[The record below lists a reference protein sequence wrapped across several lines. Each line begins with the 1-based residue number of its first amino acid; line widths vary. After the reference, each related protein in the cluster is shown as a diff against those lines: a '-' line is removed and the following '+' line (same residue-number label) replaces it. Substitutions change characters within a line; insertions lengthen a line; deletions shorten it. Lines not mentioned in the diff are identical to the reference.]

1 MISLDT
7 NVLVRYLTRDD
18 EEQWAIAH
26 CLIQEQQPCL
36 ITNIALCEMVW
47 VLKGKAY
54 GYSISEILNAI
65 EAMLQSPAFEFEHRS
80 CVYQALQRTR
90 SGKADFSDYL
100 IGSVSQQLGATVTV
114 SFDQKLESERGF
126 EMLSDN

>member
-7 NVLVRYLTRDD
+7 NILVRYLTRDD
-18 EEQWAIAH
+18 EEQWAIADR
-26 CLIQEQQPCL
+26 LIQEQQPCL
-36 ITNIALCEMVW
+36 VTNIALCEMVW

-54 GYSISEILNAI
+54 GYSVSEMLKAI

-90 SGKADFSDYL
+90 GGKADFSDYL
-100 IGSVSQQLGATVTV
+100 IGAVSQHLGAAETVT
-114 SFDQKLESERGF
+114 FDRKLKSERGF
-126 EMLSDN
+126 GMLGDA

>member
-1 MISLDT
+1 VISLDT

-18 EEQWAIAH
+18 EEQWAIADRVV
-26 CLIQEQQPCL
+26 QEQQPCL
-36 ITNIALCEMVW
+36 VTNIALCEMVW

-90 SGKADFSDYL
+90 GGKADFSDYL
-100 IGSVSQQLGATVTV
+100 IGSISQHLGATVTA
-114 SFDQKLESERGF
+114 SFDRKLESERGF
-126 EMLSDN
+126 EMLDNG